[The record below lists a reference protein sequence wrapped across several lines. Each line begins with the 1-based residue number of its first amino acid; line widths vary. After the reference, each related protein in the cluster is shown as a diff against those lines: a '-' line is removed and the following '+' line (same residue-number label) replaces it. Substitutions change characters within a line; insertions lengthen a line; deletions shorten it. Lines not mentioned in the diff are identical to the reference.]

1 MPSNAALLDTL
12 FANAPVGL
20 AFWDTDLR
28 FRRVNATLASI
39 NGLGAEDH
47 IGRTLQEVLPELGDM
62 VAGWFREILA
72 TGRPRLNV
80 EVSGE
85 TPARPGVTRQWLA
98 SYYPV
103 TDKHGQMLGIGA
115 VVLEVTAQRAAE
127 EERLKLA
134 REALTSRAVAEAALV
149 RAESSQEEAEAAR
162 AAAEAAGRRMAF
174 LAGATAR
181 MSASMDY
188 ETTLRAVVREAVP
201 AIADWSAITM
211 VEPGGRLSTLAVA
224 HAVPAL
230 EALAWEFSE
239 RYPPRAGDE
248 VGVPRVLRTGRTEL
262 IAEITNDVL
271 AAIAHDDEHL
281 RLLTTLGLRSSLVVP
296 LRTPER
302 LLGAFT
308 LMVAESGRRFD
319 DADVALAEALASRAA
334 LAVENARLYTERSH
348 IAHTLQRSLLPERL
362 PEIPGMDIAAHYRAA
377 GDQNEVGGDF
387 YDVFPSRDGAWTAL
401 IGDVSGKGPEAAA
414 ITSLS
419 RHTLRAAALRDG
431 TPVENLTLLNDAL
444 LNQADSGLRFCTV
457 LYARLCPGENEA
469 LLTLSNGGH
478 LPALLVRPGGAVE
491 EIAIPGTLVG
501 ALREPRFQE
510 RDVHLGPG
518 ELLLLYTDGVVELR
532 GEDATAGERRL
543 REVLAAHAGEPAAAV
558 VEAVARM
565 AVERQ
570 AGEPR
575 DDIALLA
582 LRVAP

>member
-28 FRRVNATLASI
+28 FRRVNATLAAI
-39 NGLGAEDH
+39 NGLSADDH
-47 IGRTLQEVLPELGDM
+47 IGRTLQEVLPELGET

-85 TPARPGVTRQWLA
+85 TPAHPGITRHWLA

-103 TDKHGQMLGIGA
+103 TSQDGETLGIGA
-115 VVLEVTAQRAAE
+115 VVLEVTAQRSAE

-149 RAESSQEEAEAAR
+149 RAKSSQEEAEAAR
-162 AAAEAAGRRMAF
+162 AAAEAAGRHMAF

-188 ETTLRAVVREAVP
+188 ETTVRAVVREAVP

-211 VEPGGRLSTLAVA
+211 IEPGGRLSTLAVA

-262 IAEITNDVL
+262 IAEVTQDVL
-271 AAIAHDDEHL
+271 AAMAHDDEHL

-302 LLGAFT
+302 LLGAFSLIT
-308 LMVAESGRRFD
+308 AESGRTFD

-387 YDVFPSRDGAWTAL
+387 YDVFPSRDGTWTAL

-431 TPVENLTLLNDAL
+431 TPVENLSLLNDAL

-457 LYARLCPGENEA
+457 LYARLCPGDNEA

-478 LPALLVRPGGAVE
+478 LPPLLVRARGTVE

-501 ALREPRFQE
+501 ALREPRFEE
-510 RDVHLGPG
+510 RDVRLGPG

-532 GEDATAGERRL
+532 GEDAAAGERRL
-543 REVLAAHAGEPAAAV
+543 RDVLAAHAGAPAATV

-565 AVERQ
+565 AVDRQ

-575 DDIALLA
+575 DDIAILA
-582 LRVAP
+582 LRMAP

>member
-1 MPSNAALLDTL
+1 
-12 FANAPVGL
+12 
-20 AFWDTDLR
+20 
-28 FRRVNATLASI
+28 
-39 NGLGAEDH
+39 
-47 IGRTLQEVLPELGDM
+47 
-62 VAGWFREILA
+62 
-72 TGRPRLNV
+72 
-80 EVSGE
+80 
-85 TPARPGVTRQWLA
+85 
-98 SYYPV
+98 
-103 TDKHGQMLGIGA
+103 
-115 VVLEVTAQRAAE
+115 
-127 EERLKLA
+127 
-134 REALTSRAVAEAALV
+134 
-149 RAESSQEEAEAAR
+149 
-162 AAAEAAGRRMAF
+162 
-174 LAGATAR
+174 
-181 MSASMDY
+181 MDY

-224 HAVPAL
+224 HAVPSL

-239 RYPPRAGDE
+239 RYPARAGDE

-262 IAEITNDVL
+262 IAEITPDVL
-271 AAIAHDDEHL
+271 ASIAHDDEHL
-281 RLLTTLGLRSSLVVP
+281 RLLTTLGLHSSLVVP

-308 LMVAESGRRFD
+308 LIAAESGRRFD

-362 PEIPGMDIAAHYRAA
+362 PDIPGMDIAAHYRAA

-431 TPVENLTLLNDAL
+431 TPVENLSLLNDAL

-457 LYARLCPGENEA
+457 LYARLCPGDNEA

-478 LPALLVRPGGAVE
+478 LPALLVRAGGAVE

-501 ALREPRFQE
+501 ALREPRFEE
-510 RDVHLGPG
+510 REVRLGPG

-532 GEDATAGERRL
+532 GADAAAGDRLL
-543 REVLAAHAGEPAAAV
+543 REVLAAHAGEPAATV

-575 DDIALLA
+575 DDIAILA
-582 LRVAP
+582 LRAAP

>member
-28 FRRVNATLASI
+28 FRRVNATLAAI
-39 NGLGAEDH
+39 NGLGAEEH
-47 IGRTLQEVLPELGDM
+47 IGRTLQEVVPELGDT

-72 TGRPRLNV
+72 TGRPLLNV

-85 TPARPGVTRQWLA
+85 TPARPGITCHWLA

-103 TDKHGQMLGIGA
+103 TDADGETLGIGA

-162 AAAEAAGRRMAF
+162 AAAEAAGRRMEF
-174 LAGATAR
+174 LAGASAR

-224 HAVPAL
+224 HAVPSL

-262 IAEITNDVL
+262 IAEITPDVL

-281 RLLTTLGLRSSLVVP
+281 RLLTTLRLHSSLVVP

-308 LMVAESGRRFD
+308 LIAAESGRRFD

-348 IAHTLQRSLLPERL
+348 IAHTLQRSLLPDRL
-362 PEIPGMDIAAHYRAA
+362 PEIPGMEVAAHYRAA

-431 TPVENLTLLNDAL
+431 TPVENLNLLNDAL
-444 LNQADSGLRFCTV
+444 LSQADSGMRFCTV

-478 LPALLVRPGGAVE
+478 LPALLVRAGGAVE

-501 ALREPRFQE
+501 ALREPRFEE
-510 RDVHLGPG
+510 RDVRLGPG

-543 REVLAAHAGEPAAAV
+543 REVLATHAGEPVATV
-558 VEAVARM
+558 VEAVASM

-570 AGEPR
+570 GGEPR
-575 DDIALLA
+575 DDIAILA
-582 LRVAP
+582 LRTAP